1 MEDIKRLFKR
11 AGISAVA
18 ILIYGILV
26 QSKEVYIGMFSGAL
40 VSILALYLLA
50 IDVKRIVAT
59 KDTSKKKAFLGYLQR
74 YFLYGVYLGV
84 IAYVWGLSMI
94 ICSGLGLL
102 NVKFNIL
109 LMTLSDKFSRFRD
122 KHLK

>member
-1 MEDIKRLFKR
+1 MEEIKRLFKR

-40 VSILALYLLA
+40 VSIFALYLLS

-74 YFLYGVYLGV
+74 YVLYGVYLGV
-84 IAYVWGLSMI
+84 IAYFWGLSMT